1 MRFGGFALLLALAVP
16 LAAQDQTQPQQQAEA
31 DQGMLPSWE
40 VAKIAG
46 AIVEHAQSV
55 SQILE
60 QIRPKEWVQDGAPA
74 AYADQKATLESDI
87 ANLEL
92 SAQALARKP
101 AKLSYVVDTFL
112 WLDRSQSMLR
122 SISSGVRKY
131 QNPAIADLLD
141 SAGGVNAGAIES
153 LKGYMRDLAAEAEA
167 EMEIA
172 HDEAQRCR
180 GELMRAP
187 AQ

>member
-1 MRFGGFALLLALAVP
+1 
-16 LAAQDQTQPQQQAEA
+16 
-31 DQGMLPSWE
+31 MLPSWE
-40 VAKIAG
+40 VEEIANG
-46 AIVEHAQSV
+46 VAEHAQSV
-55 SQILE
+55 RQILDE
-60 QIRPKEWVQDGAPA
+60 VRPKEWIQDGAPD
-74 AYADQKATLESDI
+74 AYVDQHETLASDI

-101 AKLSYVVDTFL
+101 GRLSVVVDTFL
-112 WLDRSQSMLR
+112 WLDRTQSMLR

-131 QNPAIADLLD
+131 QNAAVADLLD
-141 SAGGVNAGAIES
+141 SAGGVNAGAIEK
-153 LKGYMRDLAAEAEA
+153 LKGYMRDLAASSEA

-180 GELMRAP
+180 GQLMGAP